1 MKTLIKILLVT
12 LLGASLLN
20 GAAFSKDA
28 KHRTTKVHITA
39 EKPIT
44 AGSNTLRFTITQKG
58 KTLDANTKVA
68 VKAFM
73 PAMPGMP
80 AMKSEA
86 NAKNLG
92 NGLYEVTV
100 NMAMS
105 GTWQLHIFLSPKEG
119 RKSRVKTTLTF

>member
-1 MKTLIKILLVT
+1 MKTLFKILLVA
-12 LLGASLLN
+12 LLGSSLLQ

-28 KHRTTKVHITA
+28 KHRSTKVHITA

-44 AGSNTLRFTITQKG
+44 AGSNTLRFSITQKG
-58 KTLDANTKVA
+58 KVIDSSTKVA

-105 GTWQLHIFLSPKEG
+105 GTWQLHIFLTPTKG
-119 RKSRVKTTLTF
+119 KKARVKTTLNF